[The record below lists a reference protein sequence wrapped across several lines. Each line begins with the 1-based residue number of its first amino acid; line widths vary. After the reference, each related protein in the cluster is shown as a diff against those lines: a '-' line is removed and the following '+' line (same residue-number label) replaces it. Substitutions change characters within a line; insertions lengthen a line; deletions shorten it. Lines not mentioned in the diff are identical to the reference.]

1 MATDVAAR
9 GIDVEALNFVVNYSL
24 PENPE
29 IYTHRIGRTGRAG
42 RTGTAISFVSRGDT
56 RKLMF
61 IERTI
66 KAKIE
71 RAMLPDTQ
79 DIIEGKKKR
88 LSENIAKKLE

>member
-9 GIDVEALNFVVNYSL
+9 GIDVEALNYVVNYSL

-66 KAKIE
+66 KTKIE
-71 RAMLPDTQ
+71 RAKLPDTA
-79 DIIEGKKKR
+79 DIIAGKKKR
-88 LSENIAKKLE
+88 LLENVTNKIE